1 MTEQEQ
7 IISDFKVKCEEV
19 ESRYFA
25 GVHSSNIDNKDV
37 LNEINDE
44 ANEVVNRHSNMPNIN
59 AANLK
64 AGIDKII
71 QLYQDKLIT

>member
-25 GVHSSNIDNKDV
+25 GVDSSNIDNKDV

>member
-25 GVHSSNIDNKDV
+25 GVHSSNINNKDV